1 NCKGKQN
8 SVYFILKGQCQM
20 IQHMELAM
28 HKINGGK
35 YFRLLSKDFPLRPN
49 EQLEVH
55 FMQVCLMN
63 EGECF
68 DVEDANAGKN
78 KIHSEQMSTPHSIKN
93 ETYLSFCSFDFEGEN
108 LEDRSII
115 TTTGVECLLCP
126 YHLLLQNSTANI
138 WEKIKRFLDIYLPSK
153 EQLFKEF
160 LKQRRW
166 LKYREGLVKDILKKS
181 NSQ

>member
-1 NCKGKQN
+1 
-8 SVYFILKGQCQM
+8 M

-68 DVEDANAGKN
+68 DVGEFQITIFA
-78 KIHSEQMSTPHSIKN
+78 HSK
-93 ETYLSFCSFDFEGEN
+93 LSEIMLSLKLAICY
-108 LEDRSII
+108 
-115 TTTGVECLLCP
+115 TALL
-126 YHLLLQNSTANI
+126 Y
-138 WEKIKRFLDIYLPSK
+138 
-153 EQLFKEF
+153 
-160 LKQRRW
+160 
-166 LKYREGLVKDILKKS
+166 
-181 NSQ
+181 